1 MRPIIAA
8 ICGVGIAIVAIVV
21 KKRKSK
27 NELNNDDKNTNEA
40 TKKE

>member
-1 MRPIIAA
+1 
-8 ICGVGIAIVAIVV
+8 VV